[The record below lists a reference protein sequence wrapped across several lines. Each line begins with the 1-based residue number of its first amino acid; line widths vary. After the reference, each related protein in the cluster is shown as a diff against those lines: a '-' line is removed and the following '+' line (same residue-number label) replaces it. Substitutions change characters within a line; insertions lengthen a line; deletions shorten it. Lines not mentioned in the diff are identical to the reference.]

1 MSMGAEL
8 LTSSLGMYA
17 TLGGVKLGGKCYVT
31 SNYERVQAENY
42 MYINWYSYLFIKW
55 GVTFTFKAI
64 MKEEKQKKK
73 KSIY

>member
-1 MSMGAEL
+1 ML
-8 LTSSLGMYA
+8 
-17 TLGGVKLGGKCYVT
+17 VT

-42 MYINWYSYLFIKW
+42 MYINWYSYMFINW
-55 GVTFTFKAI
+55 GVTFTLKPI